1 MQIFIALIAG
11 LIFGLG
17 LILSG
22 MTNPAKVIGFLDL
35 AGHGT
40 RRWAS

>member
-1 MQIFIALIAG
+1 MQLLMALIAG

-22 MTNPAKVIGFLDL
+22 MTDPADRKSVV
-35 AGHGT
+35 
-40 RRWAS
+40 